1 MFIGYGSDP
10 EPWTTSRSATLR
22 YSSCALIVQPG
33 GGLVM
38 LQRSFYGIVVLAM
51 LGALAGCITPS
62 APPSP
67 ATVDSV
73 EISPQPAVPGDTV
86 TVRIEASHD
95 VAVRNGKPVALA
107 TPQGSDVGVENCS
120 SSLEHPGEDL
130 THATITI
137 ACALPALVSNGTW
150 TLSYRLNYSVA
161 TTDNPFPVQAP
172 PPPPSTV
179 TFEVVGG
186 SDDVSPPTLVSYHTS
201 PEVVTRG
208 TPFTVTA
215 RVRDDSAIFLGVWN
229 APNSKYLTFSSSHY
243 SNTCSQGTLTP
254 VSATE
259 ADVVYICDGSWIGPV
274 GPVTE
279 QVSGIVSVRD
289 ALYNNAQLLLTLDV
303 QPGA

>member
-1 MFIGYGSDP
+1 MLHRSLYG
-10 EPWTTSRSATLR
+10 
-22 YSSCALIVQPG
+22 V
-33 GGLVM
+33 
-38 LQRSFYGIVVLAM
+38 VVLAM

-67 ATVDSV
+67 ATVDSI
-73 EISPQPAVPGDTV
+73 EISPQPAGPGDTV
-86 TVRIEASHD
+86 TFRIEASHD
-95 VAVRNGKPVALA
+95 VEVFNGKPVALA
-107 TPQGSDVGVENCS
+107 TPQGSGIGVENCS

-137 ACALPALVSNGTW
+137 ACSLPALVRNGTW
-150 TLSYRLNYSVA
+150 TLTYRLNYLVP
-161 TTDNPFPVQAP
+161 TTDNPFQAP

-179 TFEVVGG
+179 TFEVAGG

-201 PEVVTRG
+201 PDVVTRS

-215 RVRDDSAIFLGVWN
+215 RVRDDSAIVLGAWN
-229 APNSKYLTFSSSHY
+229 APNSKYLTFSSSHF

-259 ADVVYICDGSWIGPV
+259 ADVVYSCDGSWIGPV

-289 ALYNNAQLLLTLDV
+289 ALHNNAQLLLTLDV
-303 QPGA
+303 QPAA